1 MEPTFHD
8 IDRVTC
14 ELLGVL
20 TDSAWENLEYSKGT
34 TGDQASRKHTIPGW
48 NDRVKPFQNEAK
60 FWNSLWIS
68 AGKPKHSEVP
78 GVEHNLFTYMKF
90 SKNQYHY
97 NVRRTQNSLNLIEND
112 KLISNMNS
120 PNLFEEIKKACKE
133 TNSNVTSVIDD
144 IHGAK
149 NITEQFKTIYENL
162 YNEQEDID
170 EDFIDEICD
179 KVANT
184 SEAKETISL
193 FSADLM
199 KSAVKKLKPD
209 KSDVTGNFTYDC
221 LKNAPDIY
229 ISI

>member
-48 NDRVKPFQNEAK
+48 NDRVKPFQNDAK

-149 NITEQFKTIYENL
+149 NITEHFKTIYENL

-170 EDFIDEICD
+170 EIVTRLPILVKPRKLF
-179 KVANT
+179 
-184 SEAKETISL
+184 L
-193 FSADLM
+193 FSLTLLKVLLISSNLINLM
-199 KSAVKKLKPD
+199 RLA
-209 KSDVTGNFTYDC
+209 
-221 LKNAPDIY
+221 
-229 ISI
+229 ISPLIA

>member
-1 MEPTFHD
+1 MKIDLMKASNPPEEISRNPRLNWSRSSTEQQEKYSDMVRDMLGQLDVELQCDDVLCDNGAHLHD

-14 ELLGVL
+14 EILEVI

-78 GVEHNLFTYMKF
+78 GVEHTLFTYMKF

-97 NVRRTQNSLNLIEND
+97 AVRRTQNSLNLIEND
-112 KLISNMNS
+112 KLVSNMNS
-120 PNLFEEIKKACKE
+120 PHLFEEIKKACKE

-144 IHGAK
+144 IQG
-149 NITEQFKTIYENL
+149 E
-162 YNEQEDID
+162 
-170 EDFIDEICD
+170 
-179 KVANT
+179 
-184 SEAKETISL
+184 
-193 FSADLM
+193 
-199 KSAVKKLKPD
+199 
-209 KSDVTGNFTYDC
+209 
-221 LKNAPDIY
+221 
-229 ISI
+229 